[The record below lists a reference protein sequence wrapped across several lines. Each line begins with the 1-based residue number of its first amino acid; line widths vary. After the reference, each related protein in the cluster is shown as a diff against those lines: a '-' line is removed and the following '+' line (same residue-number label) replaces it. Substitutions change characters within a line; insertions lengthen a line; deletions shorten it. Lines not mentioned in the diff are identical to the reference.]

1 MLARPREST
10 AEEGQGPA
18 SMSDWPLLNTVL
30 NLEGFD
36 FAAFLL
42 SAIGFAVDYIV
53 GRQGMGPYWNS
64 FYATVGAYAGLCAHD
79 WWLRPYGAYEP
90 YLTIVVVVGGL
101 LTTVIATSAVA
112 LR

>member
-1 MLARPREST
+1 
-10 AEEGQGPA
+10 
-18 SMSDWPLLNTVL
+18 MSDWPLLNLVL
-30 NLEGFD
+30 SLEGFD

-42 SAIGFAVDYIV
+42 SAVVVVVSVGFAVDYAL

-64 FYATVGAYAGLCAHD
+64 FYATLGAYAGLCAHD

-90 YLTIVVVVGGL
+90 YLDDRPGRRRPARDG
-101 LTTVIATSAVA
+101 AQRRARSP